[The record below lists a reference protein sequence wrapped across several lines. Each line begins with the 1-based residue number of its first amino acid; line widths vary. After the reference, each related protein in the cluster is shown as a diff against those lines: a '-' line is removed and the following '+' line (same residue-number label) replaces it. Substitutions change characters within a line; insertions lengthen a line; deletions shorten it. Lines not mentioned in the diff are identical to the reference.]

1 VFWYSFL
8 VFLSGI
14 TSAHLLVPLWFP
26 RDPLVMMGS
35 IKFIGGT
42 SPVGRRRTLTHVSSN
57 QGQYVP
63 RSVYYGRMEMHILP

>member
-1 VFWYSFL
+1 
-8 VFLSGI
+8 
-14 TSAHLLVPLWFP
+14 
-26 RDPLVMMGS
+26 MMGS

-42 SPVGRRRTLTHVSSN
+42 SPVGGRRRTLTHVSSN